1 MSIGAQLQN
10 LKLEYLKVKLVTYK
24 TKDSEPKVGI
34 LQNDTVIDDGRDAIE
49 EYAVRRQ
56 LTCLRER

>member
-24 TKDSEPKVGI
+24 TKDSEPQVGI

-56 LTCLRER
+56 LACLRER